1 MENKKKPFNFER
13 LFLYFINVLNFLYLS
28 IIFSMK
34 KSIILNSNE
43 LKITIERLACQL
55 IEKHDDFSNTI
66 LVGLQPRGKYLCNRI
81 VEILK
86 AEYHI
91 NNLKYGL
98 LDITFYRD
106 DFRRNEKILE
116 PSRTDFI
123 LSVENKNVVFVDDVL
138 FTGRTVRAA
147 LTAIES
153 FGRPKSI
160 ELLILIDRRFS
171 RELPIQP
178 DYKGLQVDVYENQ
191 KVLIEWND
199 ESKNNYA
206 YMTTVN
212 NHE

>member
-13 LFLYFINVLNFLYLS
+13 LFLFFINVLNFLYLS
-28 IIFSMK
+28 IIFFMK

-55 IEKHDDFSNTI
+55 IEKHHDFSNTI

-81 VEILK
+81 VEILE

-116 PSRTDFI
+116 ASRTDFI
-123 LSVENKNVVFVDDVL
+123 LSVENKNVVFIDDVL

-178 DYKGLQVDVYENQ
+178 DYKGLQVDVYKNQ
-191 KVLIEWND
+191 KVLIEWSD
-199 ESKNNYA
+199 DSKNNYA

>member
-1 MENKKKPFNFER
+1 MENKQKPFNFER
-13 LFLYFINVLNFLYLS
+13 LFLFFINVLNFLYLS

-34 KSIILNSNE
+34 KTILLNSNE

-55 IEKHDDFSNTI
+55 IEKHTDFSNTI

-86 AEYHI
+86 NKHHV
-91 NNLKYGL
+91 NSLNYGL

-106 DFRRNEKILE
+106 DFRRNEKILKA
-116 PSRTDFI
+116 SRTDFI
-123 LSVENKNVVFVDDVL
+123 FSVENKNVVFVDDVL

-191 KVLIEWND
+191 KVLIEWSD
-199 ESKNNYA
+199 DSKNDYA
-206 YMTTVN
+206 YMTIVN